1 MKMKL
6 KVPNQR
12 PKVNIMALAKPTV
25 TANEVETVATQEVA
39 QEAVQE
45 VSAAGVDA
53 IAEEV
58 DYGSQ
63 SPAEE
68 HADVM
73 EAEHR
78 ENEVKAPAVQENTAV
93 ATARPAAAPML
104 GGSNFTKVAAEN
116 GFEGLELDAFS
127 FPVINLPGE
136 GYFQMLGDEESNL
149 GKSFV
154 FQAESTRARY
164 RISETDDDD
173 AEHYMTYDAT
183 GMTKA
188 DGTSAEAMLA
198 QWAADSGEENYR
210 PVIKKYVDVVATIV
224 EADPTSEQ
232 AQELVGETVML
243 SIPKSGQGRFSGV
256 MARGAKL
263 YGGFDAFE
271 IEASVGKKVK
281 TAGGGFYPWNFKLS
295 K

>member
-1 MKMKL
+1 M

-39 QEAVQE
+39 QETVQE
-45 VSAAGVDA
+45 VSAAGVEA
-53 IAEEV
+53 VAEEV
-58 DYGSQ
+58 AAKAAN
-63 SPAEE
+63 AE
-68 HADVM
+68 
-73 EAEHR
+73 
-78 ENEVKAPAVQENTAV
+78 EVKAPAVQENTAV
-93 ATARPAAAPML
+93 AARPAAAAPML
-104 GGSNFTKVAAEN
+104 GGSNFTKVAAEQ

-136 GYFQMLGDEESNL
+136 GFFQMLGDDESNL

-198 QWAADSGEENYR
+198 QWAADSGEDNYR
-210 PVIKKYVDVVATIV
+210 PVIKKYIDVVATIL

-281 TAGGGFYPWNFKLS
+281 TGTNSFYPWNFKLS

>member
-1 MKMKL
+1 
-6 KVPNQR
+6 
-12 PKVNIMALAKPTV
+12 MALAKPTV

-45 VSAAGVDA
+45 VSAAGVEA
-53 IAEEV
+53 VAEEV
-58 DYGSQ
+58 V
-63 SPAEE
+63 AEAVNVE
-68 HADVM
+68 
-73 EAEHR
+73 
-78 ENEVKAPAVQENTAV
+78 EVKAPAVQANTAV
-93 ATARPAAAPML
+93 ATSRPAAALML
-104 GGSNFTKVAAEN
+104 GGANFSKIAAEH

-127 FPVINLPGE
+127 FPVINLPSE
-136 GYFQMLGDEESNL
+136 GFFQMLGDDESNL
-149 GKSFV
+149 GKFFI
-154 FQAESTRARY
+154 FQTESTRARY
-164 RISETDDDD
+164 RISESDDDD
-173 AEHYMTYDAT
+173 AECFMSYDPE
-183 GMTKA
+183 GKVKA

-210 PVIKKYVDVVATIV
+210 PVIKKYVDVVATIL

-256 MARGAKL
+256 IARGAKL

-271 IEASVGKKVK
+271 IEAFVGKKVK

>member
-1 MKMKL
+1 
-6 KVPNQR
+6 
-12 PKVNIMALAKPTV
+12 MALAKPTV
-25 TANEVETVATQEVA
+25 TANETEVETVAAEQATQEV
-39 QEAVQE
+39 
-45 VSAAGVDA
+45 SSAGVETIVEDA
-53 IAEEV
+53 E
-58 DYGSQ
+58 YGSQ

-68 HADVM
+68 HPEQMAQ
-73 EAEHR
+73 EYKES
-78 ENEVKAPAVQENTAV
+78 EVKAPAVQANTAV
-93 ATARPAAAPML
+93 AARPAAGAPML

-198 QWAADSGEENYR
+198 QWAADSGEDNYR
-210 PVIKKYVDVVATIV
+210 PVIKKYVDVVATIL
-224 EADPTSEQ
+224 EADPSSEE

-281 TAGGGFYPWNFKLS
+281 TGSNSFYPWNFKLH

>member
-1 MKMKL
+1 
-6 KVPNQR
+6 
-12 PKVNIMALAKPTV
+12 MALAKPTV
-25 TANEVETVATQEVA
+25 TATEVETVATQEVA
-39 QEAVQE
+39 QETIQE
-45 VSAAGVDA
+45 VSAAGVEA
-53 IAEEV
+53 VAEEV
-58 DYGSQ
+58 V
-63 SPAEE
+63 AEAVSTE
-68 HADVM
+68 
-73 EAEHR
+73 
-78 ENEVKAPAVQENTAV
+78 EVNAPAVQANTAV
-93 ATARPAAAPML
+93 ATSRPAAAPML
-104 GGSNFTKVAAEN
+104 GGANFTKVAAEQ

-136 GYFQMLGDEESNL
+136 GFFQMLGDDESNL
-149 GKSFV
+149 GKFFI

-164 RISETDDDD
+164 RISETEDDD

-198 QWAADSGEENYR
+198 QWAADSGEDNYR
-210 PVIKKYVDVVATIV
+210 PVIKKYIDVVATIV

-281 TAGGGFYPWNFKLS
+281 TGTNSFYPWNFKLS

>member
-1 MKMKL
+1 
-6 KVPNQR
+6 
-12 PKVNIMALAKPTV
+12 MALAKPTV

-39 QEAVQE
+39 QETVQE
-45 VSAAGVDA
+45 VSTAGVDA
-53 IAEEV
+53 IAEERV
-58 DYGSQ
+58 
-63 SPAEE
+63 
-68 HADVM
+68 
-73 EAEHR
+73 EAEAV
-78 ENEVKAPAVQENTAV
+78 EQVESEVKAPAVQANTAV

-104 GGSNFTKVAAEN
+104 GGSNFTKVAAEQ

-127 FPVINLPGE
+127 F
-136 GYFQMLGDEESNL
+136 FQMLGDDESNL

-164 RISETDDDD
+164 RISETEDDD

-198 QWAADSGEENYR
+198 QWAADSGEDNYR
-210 PVIKKYVDVVATIV
+210 PVIKKYVDVVATIL

-243 SIPKSGQGRFSGV
+243 SIPKSGQGRFAGV

-281 TAGGGFYPWNFKLS
+281 TGTNGFYPWNFKLS

>member
-1 MKMKL
+1 
-6 KVPNQR
+6 
-12 PKVNIMALAKPTV
+12 MALAKPTV

-45 VSAAGVDA
+45 VSAAGVEA
-53 IAEEV
+53 VAEEV
-58 DYGSQ
+58 V
-63 SPAEE
+63 AEAVNVE
-68 HADVM
+68 
-73 EAEHR
+73 
-78 ENEVKAPAVQENTAV
+78 EVKAPAVQANTAV
-93 ATARPAAAPML
+93 AARPAAAAPML
-104 GGSNFTKVAAEN
+104 GGYNFTKVAAEQ

-136 GYFQMLGDEESNL
+136 GFFQMLGDDESNL

-210 PVIKKYVDVVATIV
+210 PVIKKYVDVVATIL

-243 SIPKSGQGRFSGV
+243 SIPKSGQGRFAGV

-281 TAGGGFYPWNFKLS
+281 HGNNGFYPWNFKLA

>member
-25 TANEVETVATQEVA
+25 TATEVETVVTQEVA
-39 QEAVQE
+39 QETIQE
-45 VSAAGVDA
+45 VSAAGVEA
-53 IAEEV
+53 VAEEV
-58 DYGSQ
+58 V
-63 SPAEE
+63 AEAVNVE
-68 HADVM
+68 
-73 EAEHR
+73 
-78 ENEVKAPAVQENTAV
+78 EVKAPAVQANTAV
-93 ATARPAAAPML
+93 AARPAAAAPML
-104 GGSNFTKVAAEN
+104 GGYNFTKVAAEQ

-136 GYFQMLGDEESNL
+136 GFFQMLGDDESNL

-210 PVIKKYVDVVATIV
+210 PVIKKYVDVVATIL

-243 SIPKSGQGRFSGV
+243 SIPKSGQGRFAGV

-281 TAGGGFYPWNFKLS
+281 HGNNGFYPWNFKLA

>member
-1 MKMKL
+1 MKL

-39 QEAVQE
+39 QETVQE
-45 VSAAGVDA
+45 VSAAGVEA
-53 IAEEV
+53 VAEEV
-58 DYGSQ
+58 AAKAAN
-63 SPAEE
+63 AE
-68 HADVM
+68 
-73 EAEHR
+73 
-78 ENEVKAPAVQENTAV
+78 EVKAPAVQENTAV
-93 ATARPAAAPML
+93 AARPAAAAPML
-104 GGSNFTKVAAEN
+104 GGSNFTKVAAEQ

-136 GYFQMLGDEESNL
+136 GFFQMLGDDESNL

-198 QWAADSGEENYR
+198 QWAADSGEDNYR
-210 PVIKKYVDVVATIV
+210 PVIKKYIDVVATIL

-281 TAGGGFYPWNFKLS
+281 TGTNSFYPWNFKLS

>member
-39 QEAVQE
+39 QETVQE
-45 VSAAGVDA
+45 VSTAGVDA
-53 IAEEV
+53 IAEEHV
-58 DYGSQ
+58 EAVA
-63 SPAEE
+63 AEQVE
-68 HADVM
+68 S
-73 EAEHR
+73 
-78 ENEVKAPAVQENTAV
+78 EVKAPAVQANTAV

-104 GGSNFTKVAAEN
+104 GGSNFTKVAAEQ

-136 GYFQMLGDEESNL
+136 GFFQMLGDDESNL

-164 RISETDDDD
+164 RISETEDDD

-198 QWAADSGEENYR
+198 QWAADSGEDNYR
-210 PVIKKYVDVVATIV
+210 PVIKKYVDVVATIL

-243 SIPKSGQGRFSGV
+243 SIPKSGQGRFAGV

-281 TAGGGFYPWNFKLS
+281 TGTNGFYPWNFKLS

>member
-1 MKMKL
+1 MKL

-39 QEAVQE
+39 QETVQE
-45 VSAAGVDA
+45 VSAAGVEA
-53 IAEEV
+53 VAEEV
-58 DYGSQ
+58 AAKAAN
-63 SPAEE
+63 AE
-68 HADVM
+68 
-73 EAEHR
+73 
-78 ENEVKAPAVQENTAV
+78 EVKAPAVQENTAV
-93 ATARPAAAPML
+93 AARPAAAAPML
-104 GGSNFTKVAAEN
+104 GGSNFTKVAAEQ

-136 GYFQMLGDEESNL
+136 GFFQMLGDDESNL

-198 QWAADSGEENYR
+198 QWAADSGEDNYR
-210 PVIKKYVDVVATIV
+210 PVIKKYIDVVATIL

-263 YGGFDAFE
+263 YGGFDTFE

-281 TAGGGFYPWNFKLS
+281 TGTNSFYPWNFKLS